1 MPKHKTAAK
10 ATIAAARAKIGK
22 RAAAG
27 SPTAAEAPPVPK
39 AHAPVPTKRAQESK
53 RGGSKIDT
61 LISLMKT
68 KSGATIDQLMR
79 ATGWQP
85 HSVRGAIS
93 GTVKKKLGLRAQSA
107 RVDGV
112 RVYRIGK

>member
-1 MPKHKTAAK
+1 MPKHKAAVK
-10 ATIAAARAKIGK
+10 ATITAARPKTAK

-27 SPTAAEAPPVPK
+27 SPTTADAPPVPE
-39 AHAPVPTKRAQESK
+39 AHTLAPSKRDQASK

-61 LISLMKT
+61 LIRLMKT
-68 KSGATIDQLMR
+68 KSGATIDQLVR

-93 GTVKKKLGLRAQSA
+93 GTVKKKLGLDVQSV
-107 RVDGV
+107 RVNGA